1 MTQPARAAIS
11 YAGEI
16 LLQWFWSSVVLTGDQ
31 TSLMRGNY
39 SMLFWSSV
47 VLTGDQTSLDMWTT
61 YIKFWS
67 SVVLTGDQT
76 CDRFTYK
83 ISSFGAVSF

>member
-31 TSLMRGNY
+31 TRSSHVLRHGQ
-39 SMLFWSSV
+39 FWSSV
-47 VLTGDQTSLDMWTT
+47 VLTGDQTPLMFD
-61 YIKFWS
+61 
-67 SVVLTGDQT
+67 LN
-76 CDRFTYK
+76 DR
-83 ISSFGAVSF
+83 

>member
-31 TSLMRGNY
+31 TVLFELPEGG
-39 SMLFWSSV
+39 LFWSSV
-47 VLTGDQTSLDMWTT
+47 VLTGDQTGTANAQTSPV
-61 YIKFWS
+61 FWS

-76 CDRFTYK
+76 
-83 ISSFGAVSF
+83 IHWG